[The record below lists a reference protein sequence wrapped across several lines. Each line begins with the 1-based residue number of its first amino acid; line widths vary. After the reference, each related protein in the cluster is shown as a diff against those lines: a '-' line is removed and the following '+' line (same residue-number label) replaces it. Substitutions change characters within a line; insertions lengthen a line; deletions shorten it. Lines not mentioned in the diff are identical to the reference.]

1 MGNYIKLP
9 QPMLLVKRVFGFSVS
24 ILILVIAWAILLMSA
39 NLVDTNRALSET
51 AGMRNIVQDST
62 IVRMDRELLEVRKI
76 IIYGGMFK

>member
-1 MGNYIKLP
+1 
-9 QPMLLVKRVFGFSVS
+9 MLLVKRVFGFSVS